1 MFISLH
7 RPIGGESYL
16 KDIFDKGV
24 PRGPQAELIDW
35 DAILIAQGA
44 GVVGVIVGVSD
55 GVAVAVGEAVAATG
69 DGGVL
74 VGSGLLTT
82 IEAPKL
88 APKAWPSPFAMR
100 QVLE

>member
-35 DAILIAQGA
+35 DAILIA
-44 GVVGVIVGVSD
+44 
-55 GVAVAVGEAVAATG
+55 
-69 DGGVL
+69 
-74 VGSGLLTT
+74 
-82 IEAPKL
+82 
-88 APKAWPSPFAMR
+88 
-100 QVLE
+100 